1 MPCCIPALTSS
12 LGSLP
17 WSRLQ
22 PAPAPA
28 WLCSPSQS
36 SQHPAREGSSCC
48 AGCRLPAGNLPPLLH
63 SGLWWAPWTRSYS
76 SLQEAKRR
84 WLGGITDR
92 LWAPRNPCAKLG
104 QAEGGV
110 EVSEQGVM
118 QGDIRDPT
126 GNACKVVQ
134 DFIIWIQKQSSLMKD
149 VP

>member
-1 MPCCIPALTSS
+1 MIGRDHRQAVSS
-12 LGSLP
+12 SKP
-17 WSRLQ
+17 
-22 PAPAPA
+22 
-28 WLCSPSQS
+28 
-36 SQHPAREGSSCC
+36 
-48 AGCRLPAGNLPPLLH
+48 
-63 SGLWWAPWTRSYS
+63 
-76 SLQEAKRR
+76 
-84 WLGGITDR
+84 I
-92 LWAPRNPCAKLG
+92 CAKLG